1 MQEKKKEIEEVRHKQ
16 IVDIKINVDVE
27 LDMMR
32 KVIVTEIEK
41 VKNEIIV
48 E

>member
-41 VKNEIIV
+41 VKNEIVV